1 MDLNISPSAQKQ
13 LKLVKSFI
21 HKEILPGEEE
31 FFKKLHSQENRWVV
45 LSEMEEM
52 KKKAKAEGLWN
63 LFLSEGHKKPAKSC
77 DYAPLAEAMGHS
89 FLAPEV
95 FNCNAPDTGNMELIL
110 KYGSEKQKERWLQ
123 PLLKGETRSAFC
135 MTEPD
140 VASSDATNMAASASI
155 EGDEVVINGRKWWSS
170 GVGHPKLDFVIF
182 MGVTHPEGPRHGRH
196 SMVIIPKDAPGMKV
210 ERFLSVFGYY
220 DEPYGHA
227 EVTFNNVRVPLE
239 NIVGGPGRGFEMAQ
253 GRLGPGRIHHC
264 MRLIGSSEKALS
276 LLCQRAMKR
285 VAFGKPLIELGGN
298 RERIAE
304 ARIDIEQARLLVW
317 KAAWMLDTV
326 GIKKAM
332 SEVGQIKV
340 VAPRLAQRIIDFAI
354 QIHGGGGVSGDFP
367 LASMFANS
375 RALRLADG
383 PDEVHLGLVS
393 RFELAKYK
401 EG

>member
-1 MDLNISPSAQKQ
+1 
-13 LKLVKSFI
+13 
-21 HKEILPGEEE
+21 
-31 FFKKLHSQENRWVV
+31 
-45 LSEMEEM
+45 
-52 KKKAKAEGLWN
+52 
-63 LFLSEGHKKPAKSC
+63 
-77 DYAPLAEAMGHS
+77 
-89 FLAPEV
+89 
-95 FNCNAPDTGNMELIL
+95 
-110 KYGSEKQKERWLQ
+110 
-123 PLLKGETRSAFC
+123 
-135 MTEPD
+135 
-140 VASSDATNMAASASI
+140 
-155 EGDEVVINGRKWWSS
+155 
-170 GVGHPKLDFVIF
+170 
-182 MGVTHPEGPRHGRH
+182 
-196 SMVIIPKDAPGMKV
+196 
-210 ERFLSVFGYY
+210 
-220 DEPYGHA
+220 
-227 EVTFNNVRVPLE
+227 
-239 NIVGGPGRGFEMAQ
+239 
-253 GRLGPGRIHHC
+253 

-285 VAFGKPLIELGGN
+285 VAFGKSLIELGGN

-367 LASMFANS
+367 LASMFANA
-375 RALRLADG
+375 RVLRLADG